1 MVAST
6 AARRWS
12 QLALMS
18 GPLLLLLVTSQPT
31 VRVSATKQEAPP
43 PPSEQSTAALSADDI
58 SRPAVSVWS
67 YTAQPDALDFMK
79 AGASPGNTSWT
90 DFFLGGGVCAG
101 GDGAEKTNSG
111 ATPCDPAVETTK
123 AVKSLGIPAL
133 YTVRHLFFKDR
144 RDYPNFPTID
154 PAGRGELDCV

>member
-1 MVAST
+1 MVVST
-6 AARRWS
+6 AAAGRS
-12 QLALMS
+12 ALMS

-31 VRVSATKQEAPP
+31 VQHLVSATKQEAPP

-111 ATPCDPAVETTK
+111 ATPSVTQLSKQPRLSNRLEFLRCTPCGTCSSKTVATTQ
-123 AVKSLGIPAL
+123 
-133 YTVRHLFFKDR
+133 T
-144 RDYPNFPTID
+144 FPQSSR
-154 PAGRGELDCV
+154 PW